1 MENDLKREDLIR
13 RSDVIAKLKEENE
26 RGHLAP
32 WVGKDVYSAVRR
44 IPAVDVREN
53 VIRTQGDK
61 LRAMSDE
68 ELAQWIDDHEATA
81 WCPDDVP
88 VDPVTKDCLH
98 REYCWQCVLDWLK
111 SPVEGIK

>member
-61 LRAMSDE
+61 LRAASEDE
-68 ELAQWIDDHEATA
+68 IIQWYCRHRNCGTCDYGH
-81 WCPDDVP
+81 DVE
-88 VDPVTKDCLH
+88 CSI
-98 REYCWQCVLDWLK
+98 RAWLK
-111 SPVEGIK
+111 QEVDDGDPDT